1 MTTLQNFSIAETKM
15 REAIEEIETAKD
27 TILEQLRH
35 KRAKTEQAQALFER
49 VIELGDSFWGA
60 IDTLEDLYD
69 SETGE

>member
-35 KRAKTEQAQALFER
+35 KQAKTEQAQALFER
-49 VIELGDSFWGA
+49 VIELGDSFWGT